1 MSPSTAIR
9 NSGSGARADASA
21 PSVAALLI
29 TVPLT
34 GDGKLT
40 LAPSGR
46 VKRASSWPAVTLSPS
61 PAMILDTRNP
71 STSGMIL
78 ASFFGI
84 RMPLTRIA
92 RLKQPWPALVTI
104 AMTPGLL
111 LAFGGSAEAAGRIP
125 GAATAAARHT

>member
-92 RLKQPWPALVTI
+92 RLKQAWRALVTI
-104 AMTPGLL
+104 AMTPL